1 MVMPQQDI
9 SFWQAQVQ
17 YRKELIKRGETS
29 DLMGRLT
36 WSLMRVVLLLLTLVF
51 RRSVSRGRS
60 RILQRRNRR
69 SSESDSTWPVREDR
83 AVSAFSLT
91 PDHWPS
97 RS

>member
-69 SSESDSTWPVREDR
+69 SSESDPTWPVREDR